1 MRVAKVRLYVGIAI
15 IIAGVLFARYISNPE
30 RRIFSM
36 VEKNQERY
44 KQAAMQMIEDGEIQ
58 EVPHVDSIS
67 KPQGEHMM
75 VDFYV
80 TGLGIAP
87 ASTYYGFYYSPDD
100 VPLVYGNYD
109 IVLTQCEKN
118 TWEWSANGD
127 NKGVTKKIADCW
139 YYYEASF

>member
-1 MRVAKVRLYVGIAI
+1 M
-15 IIAGVLFARYISNPE
+15 
-30 RRIFSM
+30 
-36 VEKNQERY
+36 
-44 KQAAMQMIEDGEIQ
+44 
-58 EVPHVDSIS
+58 PHVDSIS

-109 IVLTQCEKN
+109 IVLTQCDKN